1 MILSIRISWTE
12 GADKSLPLPAYST
25 QGSAGADLRANLAA
39 DARQTGLVVGSFER
53 VHVPLGFRIEIPA
66 GYEAQIRPRSGLALR
81 RGLTVLNSP
90 GTIDRDYRGEVGVL
104 LANLGKSKQTVKHGD
119 RIAQMVFAPVATA
132 EFEPADE
139 LPESARG
146 QGGFGSTGLR

>member
-1 MILSIRISWTE
+1 MILDVRISWTE
-12 GADKSLPLPAYST
+12 GADRSLPLPSYST
-25 QGSAGADLRANLAA
+25 KGSAGVDLRANLDA
-39 DARQTGLVVGSFER
+39 DARHTGLVVGSFER
-53 VHVPLGFRIEIPA
+53 VRVPLGFRIEIPA

-104 LANLGKSKQTVKHGD
+104 LVNLGNCEQTVRHGD
-119 RIAQMVFAPVATA
+119 RIAQMVFAQVSPARFETA
-132 EFEPADE
+132 EA
-139 LPESARG
+139 LPETARG

>member
-1 MILSIRISWTE
+1 MILDIRISWTE
-12 GADKSLPLPAYST
+12 GADRSLPLPSYST
-25 QGSAGADLRANLAA
+25 HGSAGADLRANLNA

-104 LANLGKSKQTVKHGD
+104 LVNLGNGEQTVKHGD
-119 RIAQMVFAPVATA
+119 RIAQMVFAPVSSAK
-132 EFEPADE
+132 FETVAA